1 MSDLGLSAVK
11 AYGGVAQTIGGM
23 AGGKESGGI
32 EGPDFGKMLNSAVG
46 AISGAG
52 NAAETAVTNAAMGR
66 GDLVDVVTAV
76 AAAEA
81 TLETV
86 IAVSPVS
93 RLVSTMRPAPLAAEA
108 L

>member
-11 AYGGVAQTIGGM
+11 AYGGVAQTLGNIT
-23 AGGKESGGI
+23 GGKEAGGI
-32 EGPDFGKMLNSAVG
+32 GGPDFGAMLNSAVG
-46 AISGAG
+46 SVSNAG

-86 IAVSPVS
+86 IAVRDEVIKAYQEI
-93 RLVSTMRPAPLAAEA
+93 MRMPI
-108 L
+108 

>member
-23 AGGKESGGI
+23 AGGKEAGGVA
-32 EGPDFGKMLNSAVG
+32 GPDFGSMLNSAVG
-46 AISGAG
+46 SLSKAG
-52 NAAETAVTNAAMGR
+52 NSAETAVTNAAMGK

-81 TLETV
+81 TMETV
-86 IAVSPVS
+86 IAVRDEVIKAYQEI
-93 RLVSTMRPAPLAAEA
+93 MRMPI
-108 L
+108 

>member
-11 AYGGVAQTIGGM
+11 AYGGVAQTFGNIT
-23 AGGKESGGI
+23 GGKESGGL
-32 EGPDFGKMLNSAVG
+32 EGPDFGAMLNSAVG
-46 AISGAG
+46 SVSQAG
-52 NAAETAVTNAAMGR
+52 NAAEMAVTNAAMGR

-86 IAVSPVS
+86 IAVRDEVIKAYQEI
-93 RLVSTMRPAPLAAEA
+93 MRMPI
-108 L
+108 

>member
-23 AGGKESGGI
+23 AGGKELGGVS
-32 EGPDFGKMLNSAVG
+32 GPDFGSLLNSAVG
-46 AISGAG
+46 SLSKAG
-52 NAAETAVTNAAMGR
+52 NAAETAVTNAAMGK

-81 TLETV
+81 TMETV
-86 IAVSPVS
+86 IAVRDEVIKAYQEI
-93 RLVSTMRPAPLAAEA
+93 MRMPI
-108 L
+108 

>member
-11 AYGGVAQTIGGM
+11 AYGGVAQTLGGM
-23 AGGKESGGI
+23 AGGKETGGVG
-32 EGPDFGKMLNSAVG
+32 GPGFGLHAQHG
-46 AISGAG
+46 GRLGLTGAG

-81 TLETV
+81 TMETV
-86 IAVSPVS
+86 IAVRDEVIKAYQEI
-93 RLVSTMRPAPLAAEA
+93 MRMPI
-108 L
+108 

>member
-11 AYGGVAQTIGGM
+11 AYGGVAQTLGNLP
-23 AGGKESGGI
+23 GGKEAGGVG
-32 EGPDFGKMLNSAVG
+32 GPDFGSLLNTAVSTVTSAG
-46 AISGAG
+46 G
-52 NAAETAVTNAAMGR
+52 AAETAVTNAAMGR

-86 IAVSPVS
+86 IAVRDEVIKAYQDI
-93 RLVSTMRPAPLAAEA
+93 MRMPI
-108 L
+108 

>member
-11 AYGGVAQTIGGM
+11 AYGGVAQTLGNIT
-23 AGGKESGGI
+23 GGKESSGVS
-32 EGPDFGKMLNSAVG
+32 GPDFGSMLNSAVG
-46 AISGAG
+46 SVSNAG
-52 NAAETAVTNAAMGR
+52 NAAEMAVTNAAMGR

-86 IAVSPVS
+86 IAVRDEVIKAYQEI
-93 RLVSTMRPAPLAAEA
+93 MRMPI
-108 L
+108 

>member
-11 AYGGVAQTIGGM
+11 AYGGVAQTLGNLT
-23 AGGKESGGI
+23 GGKETQGVSGPG
-32 EGPDFGKMLNSAVG
+32 FGDILNSAVG
-46 AISGAG
+46 SVSQAG
-52 NAAETAVTNAAMGR
+52 NAAEMAVTNAAMGR

-86 IAVSPVS
+86 IAVRDEVIKAYQEI
-93 RLVSTMRPAPLAAEA
+93 MRMPI
-108 L
+108 

>member
-11 AYGGVAQTIGGM
+11 AYGGVAQTLGNIT
-23 AGGKESGGI
+23 GGKESSGVS
-32 EGPDFGKMLNSAVG
+32 GPDFGAMLNSAVG
-46 AISGAG
+46 SVSNAG
-52 NAAETAVTNAAMGR
+52 NAAEMAVTNAAMGR

-86 IAVSPVS
+86 IAVRDEVIKAYQEI
-93 RLVSTMRPAPLAAEA
+93 MRMPI
-108 L
+108 

>member
-11 AYGGVAQTIGGM
+11 AYGGVAQTLGNIG
-23 AGGKESGGI
+23 GGKEAGGI
-32 EGPDFGKMLNSAVG
+32 AGPEFGDILNTAVG
-46 AISGAG
+46 SLSKAG

-81 TLETV
+81 TMETV
-86 IAVSPVS
+86 IAVRDEVIKAYQEI
-93 RLVSTMRPAPLAAEA
+93 MRMPI
-108 L
+108 

>member
-1 MSDLGLSAVK
+1 MSDLGLSAIK
-11 AYGGVAQTIGGM
+11 AYGGVAQTLGNLS
-23 AGGKESGGI
+23 GGKESTGVG
-32 EGPDFGKMLNSAVG
+32 GPDFGAMLNNAVG
-46 AISGAG
+46 SVSSAG

-86 IAVSPVS
+86 IAVRDEVIKAYQEI
-93 RLVSTMRPAPLAAEA
+93 MRMPI
-108 L
+108 

>member
-11 AYGGVAQTIGGM
+11 AYGGVAQTLGNLT
-23 AGGKESGGI
+23 GGKETQGVG
-32 EGPDFGKMLNSAVG
+32 GPDFGSMLNAAVG
-46 AISGAG
+46 SVSQAG

-66 GDLVDVVTAV
+66 GDLVDGVTAV

-86 IAVSPVS
+86 IAVRDEVIKAYQEI
-93 RLVSTMRPAPLAAEA
+93 MRMPI
-108 L
+108 